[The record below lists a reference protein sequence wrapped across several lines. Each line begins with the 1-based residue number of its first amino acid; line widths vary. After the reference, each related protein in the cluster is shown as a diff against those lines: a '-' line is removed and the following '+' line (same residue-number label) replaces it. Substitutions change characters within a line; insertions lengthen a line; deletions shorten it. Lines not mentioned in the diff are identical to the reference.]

1 MPETQALAAVTEV
14 PVRPESAFKWADT
27 VREYQLEGNRL
38 RYKLNEEET
47 YLASCEAGARLQVD
61 AEADALPAGD
71 KSLSNADKRLVRVQ
85 QILDANDVAIA
96 SRACITDLK
105 EKIAFN
111 KVETDHA
118 ERIFKTVLAFAHQA
132 LPEILALQN
141 ALSGLMPP
149 EGGEVRG

>member
-1 MPETQALAAVTEV
+1 MPETQVLAAVTDI
-14 PVRPESAFKWADT
+14 PVRAESAFRWADT
-27 VREYQLEGNRL
+27 IREYQLEGNRL
-38 RYKLNEEET
+38 RYRMLGEQT
-47 YLASCEAGARLQVD
+47 YIDAMTQQARSQVD
-61 AEADALPAGD
+61 MEADALPAGD
-71 KSLSNADKRLVRVQ
+71 KRLSNDAKRSARVE
-85 QILDANDVAIA
+85 QILSHMPGVAEA
-96 SRACITDLK
+96 RNTVADLH

-141 ALSGLMPP
+141 ALNGLMP

>member
-47 YLASCEAGARLQVD
+47 YLASCEAVVRLQVD

-71 KSLSNADKRLVRVQ
+71 KSLSNAEKRAARVQ
-85 QILDANDVAIA
+85 TILDLNDKVKDARARIA
-96 SRACITDLK
+96 DLK

-118 ERIFKTVLAFAHQA
+118 ERVFKTVLAFAHQA

-149 EGGEVRG
+149 EGGEVHG